1 MKQRFI
7 SAVGVVVI
15 GLVPA
20 ILGGWVFGLVFTVI
34 AAMAYREAVAITD
47 RHHTPLRWI
56 GLAIVVTAGLLA
68 VWHDTDRT
76 LLGVIAGAVF
86 LPLAAAVFISHTRG
100 QDHWV
105 TTTTTS
111 LYLALPAWAAISLRQ
126 SEAFPARDWL
136 QDLASWL
143 PGVSPLTGGGLAWF
157 LLALLV
163 TWLSDTFAY
172 LVGKSIGRTKL
183 IPRVSP
189 NKTVEGAIGGLVA
202 AGLIALFCNWAFG
215 MQIAPGWAVVIG
227 IGLGF
232 VGQIGDLSES
242 MLKRARGVKD
252 SGNLIPGHGGML
264 DRIDALIFILVAT
277 WLIAPLVK

>member
-1 MKQRFI
+1 MKQRSI
-7 SAVGVVVI
+7 SAIGVVVV

-20 ILGGWVFGLVFTVI
+20 ILGGWIFGLVFTVI
-34 AAMAYREAVAITD
+34 AAIAYQEAVAITD

-56 GLAIVVTAGLLA
+56 GLAIVIGAGLLA
-68 VWHDTDRT
+68 IWHDTDRT
-76 LLGVIAGAVF
+76 LLGIFAGAVF
-86 LPLAAAVFISHTRG
+86 LPLAAAVFLSSTHG

-105 TTTTTS
+105 TTTATS
-111 LYLALPAWAAISLRQ
+111 LYLALPVWAAISLRQ
-126 SEAFPARDWL
+126 SEAFPGRNWV
-136 QDLASWL
+136 QDMAGWF
-143 PGVSPLTGGGLAWF
+143 PGVSSLTGGGLAWF

-183 IPRVSP
+183 IPRVGP

-202 AGLIALFCNWAFG
+202 AGMIALFCNWAFG
-215 MQIAPGWAVVIG
+215 MEIGPGWAVVIG
-227 IGLGF
+227 LGLGF

-277 WLIAPLVK
+277 WLVAPLVM